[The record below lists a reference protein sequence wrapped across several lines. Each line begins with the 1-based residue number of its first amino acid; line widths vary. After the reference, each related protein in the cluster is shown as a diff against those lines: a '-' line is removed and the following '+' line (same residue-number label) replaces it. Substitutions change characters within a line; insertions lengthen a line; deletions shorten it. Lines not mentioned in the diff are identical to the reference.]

1 MPRGATG
8 STQRPRISVDVQPEL
23 RCHHLRMAAAT
34 RDVSVG
40 EYVREA
46 IEERVKADLGTGAEE
61 MPALRAASDPVLA
74 ELWDNDSDAVY
85 DRL

>member
-1 MPRGATG
+1 
-8 STQRPRISVDVQPEL
+8 
-23 RCHHLRMAAAT
+23 MAAAR

-61 MPALRAASDPVLA
+61 MLALRAASDPVLA
-74 ELWDNDSDAVY
+74 ELWDNDSDAAY